1 VASIPIAPLDLAA
14 PTRGRR
20 LRRPGRP
27 SLGRSALARTEA
39 RWGLIFIAPWLVGF
53 FAFTFLPMIA
63 SLIFSVTNIS
73 LTQDEPLRFVGLD
86 NVARMLGDTQTWESL
101 AVTFKFAAFNLPI
114 AIVIPFAVALVLNSR
129 YLRGVG
135 IFRTLFFLP
144 YVIPFVSGVLAWQ
157 GMLNLETGWV
167 NLFLKAIGVQNPPNW
182 LQDTTLIY
190 PTLAFIGLWGIGA
203 GVIVNLAGLKG
214 IPSELYDAA
223 RIDGAGWWAVLRNV
237 TLPMMSPV
245 IFDSLILGI
254 VDVLQYF
261 LVPLVLYNGTG
272 EPGGSTLF
280 FNLVIY
286 KQAFNFQNFSY
297 GAALAWLLFAITLA
311 ITLVVFK
318 TSRRWVYYAGER

>member
-1 VASIPIAPLDLAA
+1 MAAIPLQPLDSIDRRAG
-14 PTRGRR
+14 GRR
-20 LRRPGRP
+20 FFRRP

-39 RWGLIFIAPWLVGF
+39 KWGLIFLAPWIFGF
-53 FAFTFLPMIA
+53 FAFTLIPLVA
-63 SLIFSVTNIS
+63 SLVYSVTNLS
-73 LTQDEPLRFVGLD
+73 LEQSQPLRFVGLD
-86 NVARMLGDTQTWESL
+86 NFVRMLGDHNTWDSL
-101 AVTFKFAAFNLPI
+101 AVTFRFAAFNLPI
-114 AIVIPFAVALVLNSR
+114 AIVVPFVVALVLNSR
-129 YLRGVG
+129 YLRGTG

-167 NLFLKAIGVQNPPNW
+167 NEFLRLIGVQNPPNW

-190 PTLAFIGLWGIGA
+190 PSLAFIGLWGIGA
-203 GVIVNLAGLKG
+203 GVIVNLAGLRG
-214 IPSELYDAA
+214 IPTELYDAA
-223 RIDGAGWWAVLRNV
+223 RIDGAGWWATLRNV

-245 IFDSLILGI
+245 IFYSLVLGI

-280 FNLVIY
+280 FNLLLY
-286 KQAFNFQNFSY
+286 KQAFQFYNY
-297 GAALAWLLFAITLA
+297 GFAASLAWLLFGITLA
-311 ITLVVFK
+311 ITLLVFR

>member
-1 VASIPIAPLDLAA
+1 MAAVPVQPVIPPRVDR
-14 PTRGRR
+14 RGWFR
-20 LRRPGRP
+20 RP
-27 SLGRSALARTEA
+27 SLGQSSLARNEA
-39 RWGLIFIAPWLVGF
+39 RWGLIFLSPWLFGF
-53 FAFTFLPMIA
+53 AAFTFFPLIA
-63 SLIFSVTNIS
+63 SLVFSVTNIS
-73 LTQDEPLRFVGLD
+73 LSQDQPLRFVGLE
-86 NVARMLGDTQTWESL
+86 NVQRMLADKQTWESL
-101 AVTFKFAAFNLPI
+101 AVTFRFAAFNLPI
-114 AIVIPFAVALVLNSR
+114 AIVIPFVVALVLNSR

-135 IFRTLFFLP
+135 IFRTLFFMP
-144 YVIPFVSGVLAWQ
+144 YVIPFVSGLLAWQ

-167 NLFLKAIGVQNPPNW
+167 NEFLRLIGIQNPPNW

-190 PTLAFIGLWGIGA
+190 PSLAFTGLWGIGA

-214 IPSELYDAA
+214 IPTELYDAA
-223 RIDGAGWWAVLRNV
+223 RIDGAGWWASLRNV

-245 IFDSLILGI
+245 IFYSLILGI

-297 GAALAWLLFAITLA
+297 GATLAWMLFG
-311 ITLVVFK
+311 ITLVITLIVFR

>member
-1 VASIPIAPLDLAA
+1 MASIPVQPVRPRPAD
-14 PTRGRR
+14 RR
-20 LRRPGRP
+20 RWLRRP
-27 SLGRSALARTEA
+27 SLGKSALARHEA
-39 RWGLIFIAPWLVGF
+39 RWGLIFLSPWLVGF
-53 FAFTFLPMIA
+53 VAFTFLPLIA
-63 SLIFSVTNIS
+63 SLGFSLTNIS
-73 LTQDEPLRFVGLD
+73 LAQDRPLRFVGLD
-86 NVARMLGDTQTWESL
+86 NFVTMLGRSETWESL
-101 AVTFKFAAFNLPI
+101 AVTFRFAAFNLPI
-114 AIVIPFAVALVLNSR
+114 AIVVPFVVALVLNSR

-144 YVIPFVSGVLAWQ
+144 YVIPFVSGLLAWQ

-167 NLFLKAIGVQNPPNW
+167 NEFLRLIGIQNPPNW
-182 LQDTTLIY
+182 LQDQALIY
-190 PTLAFIGLWGIGA
+190 PSLAFIGLWGIGA

-245 IFDSLILGI
+245 IFYSLILGI

-272 EPGGSTLF
+272 EPGGATLF

-297 GAALAWLLFAITLA
+297 GATLAWMLFGITLA
-311 ITLVVFK
+311 ITLVVFR

>member
-1 VASIPIAPLDLAA
+1 VAAIPLQPLEGS
-14 PTRGRR
+14 GRR
-20 LRRPGRP
+20 VSRRRIFRRP
-27 SLGRSALARTEA
+27 SLGRSALARNEA
-39 RWGLIFIAPWLVGF
+39 KWGLIFLAPWIVGF
-53 FAFTFLPMIA
+53 FAFTLIPMVA
-63 SLIFSVTNIS
+63 SLIFSLTNLS
-73 LTQDEPLRFVGLD
+73 LEQSQPLRFVGLD
-86 NVARMLGDTQTWESL
+86 NFAAMLSDHATWDSL
-101 AVTFKFAAFNLPI
+101 AVTFRFAAFNLPI
-114 AIVIPFAVALVLNSR
+114 AIVIPFVVAMILNSR

-167 NLFLKAIGVQNPPNW
+167 NELLRMLGVQNPPNW

-190 PTLAFIGLWGIGA
+190 PSLAFIGLWGIGA

-223 RIDGAGWWAVLRNV
+223 RIDGAGWWATLRNV

-245 IFDSLILGI
+245 IFYSLILGI

-280 FNLVIY
+280 FNLLLY
-286 KQAFNFQNFSY
+286 NQAFHFQKYAY
-297 GAALAWLLFAITLA
+297 GATLAWLLFAITLA
-311 ITLVVFK
+311 ITLVVFR

>member
-1 VASIPIAPLDLAA
+1 LAA
-14 PTRGRR
+14 VPIQPVIPRGPGRFR
-20 LRRPGRP
+20 LRRP
-27 SLGRSALARTEA
+27 SLGKSSLSRNEA
-39 RWGLIFIAPWLVGF
+39 RWGLIFLSPWLIGF
-53 FAFTFLPMIA
+53 LAFTLFPMIA
-63 SLIFSVTNIS
+63 SLVFSVTN
-73 LTQDEPLRFVGLD
+73 LTLAQDQPLRFVGLE
-86 NVARMLGDTQTWESL
+86 NFQRMLADPQTWQSL
-101 AVTFKFAAFNLPI
+101 GVTFRFAAFNLPI
-114 AIVIPFAVALVLNSR
+114 AIVIPFVVALNSR

-135 IFRTLFFLP
+135 IFRTLFFMP
-144 YVIPFVSGVLAWQ
+144 YVIPFVSGLLAWQ

-167 NLFLKAIGVQNPPNW
+167 NELLRLIGVQNPPNW
-182 LQDTTLIY
+182 LQDQALIY
-190 PTLAFIGLWGIGA
+190 PSLAFIGLWGIGA

-214 IPSELYDAA
+214 IPTELYDAA
-223 RIDGAGWWAVLRNV
+223 RIDGAGWWAALRNV

-245 IFDSLILGI
+245 IFYSLILGI

-297 GAALAWLLFAITLA
+297 GATLAWLLFGITLA
-311 ITLVVFK
+311 ITLVVFR

>member
-1 VASIPIAPLDLAA
+1 LAA
-14 PTRGRR
+14 VPIQPVIPPEAGRRFR
-20 LRRPGRP
+20 LRRP
-27 SLGRSALARTEA
+27 SLGKSALSRHEA
-39 RWGLIFIAPWLVGF
+39 RWGLIFLSPWLLGF
-53 FAFTFLPMIA
+53 LAFTLFPMIA
-63 SLIFSVTNIS
+63 SLVFSVTNIT
-73 LTQDEPLRFVGLD
+73 LAQDQPLRFVGLE
-86 NVARMLGDTQTWESL
+86 NFQRMLGDPQTWQSL
-101 AVTFKFAAFNLPI
+101 GVTFRFAAFNLPI
-114 AIVIPFAVALVLNSR
+114 AIVIPFLVALVLNSR

-135 IFRTLFFLP
+135 IFRTLFFMP
-144 YVIPFVSGVLAWQ
+144 YVIPFVSGLLAWQ

-167 NLFLKAIGVQNPPNW
+167 NEFLRLIGIQNPPNW
-182 LQDTTLIY
+182 LQDQALIY
-190 PTLAFIGLWGIGA
+190 PSLAFIGLWGIGA

-214 IPSELYDAA
+214 IPTELYDAA
-223 RIDGAGWWAVLRNV
+223 RIDGAGWWASLRNV

-245 IFDSLILGI
+245 IFYSLILGI

-297 GAALAWLLFAITLA
+297 GATLAWLLFGITLA
-311 ITLVVFK
+311 ITLVVFR